1 MAARAALRPSGKV
14 SDVFESEAER
24 QGAYDL
30 LESSAVCG
38 DRLLEACAGA
48 TARRCAAERFV
59 HVPVD
64 GSSLTLTDRRKV
76 KNFGRVGS
84 DAHGARGLKVMTA
97 YAVSPKGV
105 AVGLLDQQWWSRAPR
120 GRQLTKN
127 ASRLRNFGRATRDK
141 ETQRWLDAITESE
154 TRLDATGARGWFQL
168 DREADARPILLKFAE
183 TRHFFTIRSRTN
195 RRLAGEKKPTYLRE
209 RLAKEPRLCTYTLNV
224 SASHGRKARVARM
237 SVRAAR
243 VTLRLH
249 DKWTDRIDTVEV
261 TAVWAREI
269 WTTPRG
275 EKPID
280 WLLLTNRTVRNRRSA
295 REVIG
300 GYAMRWRIEEFHKTW
315 KTGVCGVENT
325 QLRRK
330 EAVIKWA
337 TILAT
342 VAARIERL
350 KQLARQT
357 PDASALIEL
366 RPVEI
371 RVLVLMKTR
380 QKKRTET
387 VTDTPT
393 IAEATRWIADLG
405 GYTGKSSGGPPGSIT
420 IGRGLERVLDGALLL
435 EAIEAKS
442 KKK

>member
-1 MAARAALRPSGKV
+1 
-14 SDVFESEAER
+14 
-24 QGAYDL
+24 
-30 LESSAVCG
+30 
-38 DRLLEACAGA
+38 
-48 TARRCAAERFV
+48 
-59 HVPVD
+59 
-64 GSSLTLTDRRKV
+64 
-76 KNFGRVGS
+76 
-84 DAHGARGLKVMTA
+84 
-97 YAVSPKGV
+97 
-105 AVGLLDQQWWSRAPR
+105 
-120 GRQLTKN
+120 
-127 ASRLRNFGRATRDK
+127 
-141 ETQRWLDAITESE
+141 
-154 TRLDATGARGWFQL
+154 
-168 DREADARPILLKFAE
+168 
-183 TRHFFTIRSRTN
+183 
-195 RRLAGEKKPTYLRE
+195 
-209 RLAKEPRLCTYTLNV
+209 
-224 SASHGRKARVARM
+224 M